1 MRKVILFIA
10 SSLDGFITGP
20 KGEID
25 WLFSDQDYGYTEFF
39 AGVDTVVMGRLTY
52 DVSLSFGGDP
62 DPGRKGLV
70 FSRTKA
76 GTRDANATFV
86 GEEPGPFVRKLKKD
100 SGKTIWLVGG
110 APIIQSCMIH
120 DVIDE
125 FVISTHPVILG
136 DGIPL
141 FRSPMPMTKLKL
153 QKCQTFDTGL
163 VQLTYSRQSTR
174 SG

>member
-1 MRKVILFIA
+1 MRRVILFIA
-10 SSLDGFITGP
+10 SSLDGCIAGP
-20 KGEID
+20 MGEIN

-52 DVSLSFGGDP
+52 EVSLSFGEYPYKD
-62 DPGRKGLV
+62 RKGFV

-76 GTRDANATFV
+76 GTRDANVPFV
-86 GEEPGPFVRKLKKD
+86 GEEPGPFVGKLKKRA
-100 SGKTIWLVGG
+100 GKNVWLVGG

-125 FVISTHPVILG
+125 FVISIHPVILG

-141 FRSPMPMTKLKL
+141 FRGPMPTTKLKL
-153 QKCQTFDTGL
+153 QDCQSFDTGL
-163 VQLTYSRQSTR
+163 VQLTYSRRSIR